1 MIFKGIRKSFQNILY
16 VSRISNVKNKK
27 LKILSSLALSNLSV
41 LFDIFIILYFSYLL
55 SDKNT
60 NSLNL
65 IYKSVL
71 DYLLDNN
78 YLMILIVIFRFSF
91 FYLDKLNLQK
101 LTLEM
106 RESRIPF
113 KRNI

>member
-55 SDKNT
+55 SDKN
-60 NSLNL
+60 
-65 IYKSVL
+65 
-71 DYLLDNN
+71 
-78 YLMILIVIFRFSF
+78 
-91 FYLDKLNLQK
+91 KLFKFDIQK
-101 LTLEM
+101 CIRL
-106 RESRIPF
+106 SS
-113 KRNI
+113 